1 MIQKTVSSVLV
12 QSNCASRLIPLPHIA
27 LPRSMTPEPEVTE
40 ADPDDPTA
48 LPREI
53 RGHNR
58 RDIPHKDEHLVEED
72 EEYNNDTPEH
82 HIDGT
87 PAGFE
92 NYPVVDETGPNDMEV
107 FEMAERKPGGIEGD
121 RTTEQVVIQEME
133 LRQQPGDPIRAV
145 STLSSRQVKLR
156 S

>member
-1 MIQKTVSSVLV
+1 
-12 QSNCASRLIPLPHIA
+12 
-27 LPRSMTPEPEVTE
+27 MTPEPEVTE